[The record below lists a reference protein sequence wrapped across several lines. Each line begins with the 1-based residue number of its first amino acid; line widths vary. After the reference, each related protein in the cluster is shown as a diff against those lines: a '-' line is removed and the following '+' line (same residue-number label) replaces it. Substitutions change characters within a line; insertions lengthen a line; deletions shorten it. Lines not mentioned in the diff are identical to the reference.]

1 MGNYITFLK
10 QMLSK
15 LKLQYLRVG
24 HNKRFIN
31 SIQKYG
37 NIQYRVVIS
46 YM

>member
-1 MGNYITFLK
+1 MGSYIKFLK
-10 QMLSK
+10 EMLSK

-24 HNKRFIN
+24 HNKRLTN